1 LAQNL
6 EIKGIFL
13 GERAPHILYCLGFQI
28 AVIVMLWETSM
39 QPPQNPYGQPNFG
52 QPQGPFA
59 PQPSQQPPRGVVSL
73 DVIGEG
79 WKLLS
84 ANMGVWA
91 LAGFIYLAVS
101 GVFSLLTRATQ
112 TVGPNGLPQN
122 SPISFLISLVSVFVT
137 TFLVAGLMKM
147 ALSTVSTGRADL
159 SQLGSGGSVFLS
171 LIGANLLVGFLVGF
185 GFLLCI
191 VPGVI
196 AAAGLMLVT
205 PLVVSGQGAFAA
217 IGASWSA
224 LSKQLGSA
232 IVLAIV
238 MGLIILVSMIPLF
251 LGLIITIPLL
261 QIVLA
266 LVYRDVFGIGGTPMQ
281 NTGYAPP
288 PIANPNF

>member
-1 LAQNL
+1 
-6 EIKGIFL
+6 
-13 GERAPHILYCLGFQI
+13 
-28 AVIVMLWETSM
+28 M
-39 QPPQNPYGQPNFG
+39 QPPQNPYNQPNFG
-52 QPQGPFA
+52 QPQGSFT

-73 DVIGEG
+73 DTIGEA

-91 LAGFIYLAVS
+91 LAGFIYLAAS
-101 GVFSLLTRATQ
+101 GLFSLMTRATQ

-122 SPISFLISLVSVFVT
+122 SPISLLISFVSLFVT
-137 TFLVAGLMKM
+137 GFLLAGLMKM
-147 ALSTVSTGRADL
+147 ALSTVSTGKAEL
-159 SQLGSGGSVFLS
+159 SQLGSGGDVFLS
-171 LIGANLLVGFLVGF
+171 LVGANFIVGFVVAF

-196 AAAGLMLVT
+196 AAGGLLLVT
-205 PLVVSGQGAFAA
+205 PLVVSGRGAFGA

-232 IVLAIV
+232 IVLGIV
-238 MGLIILVSMIPLF
+238 LGLILIVSMIPLF

-266 LVYRDVFGIGGTPMQ
+266 LVYRDLFGAGGAPAQ

>member
-1 LAQNL
+1 
-6 EIKGIFL
+6 
-13 GERAPHILYCLGFQI
+13 
-28 AVIVMLWETSM
+28 M
-39 QPPQNPYGQPNFG
+39 QPPQNPYNQPNFG
-52 QPQGPFA
+52 QPQGAFT

-73 DVIGEG
+73 DTIGEA

-91 LAGFIYLAVS
+91 VAGFIYLAVS

-112 TVGPNGLPQN
+112 TVGPNGLPHN
-122 SPISFLISLVSVFVT
+122 SPISFLISLVSLFVT

-159 SQLGSGGSVFLS
+159 SQLGSGGNVFLS
-171 LIGANLLVGFLVGF
+171 LIGANIVVGFILFF
-185 GFLLCI
+185 GLLMCI

-217 IGASWSA
+217 IGASWGA

-238 MGLIILVSMIPLF
+238 MGLILIVSAIPLF
-251 LGLIITIPLL
+251 LGLIITVPLL

-266 LVYRDVFGIGGTPMQ
+266 LVYRDLFGIGSAPSQ
-281 NTGYAPP
+281 NTGYIPP